1 LPSQFRFPAV
11 FSNATFDY
19 APAPFLREHNFE
31 VYKELLGMSE
41 EEIATAIG
49 EGLFT

>member
-1 LPSQFRFPAV
+1 LGP
-11 FSNATFDY
+11 Y
-19 APAPFLREHNFE
+19 APAPFFGEHNFE

-41 EEIATAIG
+41 EEIAAAIG